1 MRIIVIL
8 FIKEIGINKINSRA
22 KEENEKTKLEDN
34 ELNVVIEIFCSSNN
48 SVKYITDIHIFFN

>member
-34 ELNVVIEIFCSSNN
+34 ELNVYRNIFN
-48 SVKYITDIHIFFN
+48 IFSIVPIIL

>member
-8 FIKEIGINKINSRA
+8 FIKKIGINKINSRA

-34 ELNVVIEIFCSSNN
+34 ELNVYRNIS
-48 SVKYITDIHIFFN
+48 